1 MTRFDAIKQMN
12 IEDLAFFL
20 SIVELGDLNSIPNI
34 TNEDI
39 NYYIN
44 YLKEEDNDLID
55 ALHELNKS
63 RRDYEVRIGND
74 RANN

>member
-1 MTRFDAIKQMN
+1 MTRFDVIKQMN

-20 SIVELGDLNSIPNI
+20 SIIEWGDLNSIYNI
-34 TNEDI
+34 TNGDI

-55 ALHELNKS
+55 ALHKLNKS
-63 RRDYEVRIGND
+63 RRDYREVEDGKK
-74 RANN
+74 

>member
-34 TNEDI
+34 SNEDI

-44 YLKEEDNDLID
+44 YLKEEDNNLIN
-55 ALHELNKS
+55 ALHELNE
-63 RRDYEVRIGND
+63 RRHDYKEVEDGND
-74 RANN
+74 